1 MHIAAQPPR
10 EREPIVDDTQQL
22 PDDFDQSEIYQEYL
36 RRSKLRSEDLPR
48 ADREIRKLC
57 SLGYHVKSAL
67 GIVQNKPDGYR
78 IQPGAEV
85 AHEPIAP
92 PAPPR
97 ESDAR

>member
-1 MHIAAQPPR
+1 MPRVSVPSEAEEHKVITGGAAG
-10 EREPIVDDTQQL
+10 T
-22 PDDFDQSEIYQEYL
+22 DFDVI
-36 RRSKLRSEDLPR
+36 RRAVNGH